1 MENEDIE
8 KLIAE
13 RQKAENKVD
22 SEPKVQEVQNVIA
35 TTEEKSLSDL
45 KVEDIKVTLDKNKN
59 YEEQA
64 ETIAGAM
71 SVVGALNDDET
82 RQDLIDKKGEE
93 LKAKAESKVNTA
105 KAQAK
110 EAETKEQKAERTLYE
125 AVLETFGIYKH
136 LPRWL
141 MKIVVGLLTP
151 FYLLLVIIIGIPTG
165 AVKFLV
171 DCLDGIFVRYEAIE
185 QQTKP
190 RVKVITWVTVSIA
203 VVTGICLTVLAIL
216 HII

>member
-1 MENEDIE
+1 MENENIE
-8 KLIAE
+8 KMIAE
-13 RQKAENKVD
+13 RQKQDEENKKN
-22 SEPKVQEVQNVIA
+22 SEKAVVSNVPVA
-35 TTEEKSLSDL
+35 QEEKSLSDL

-203 VVTGICLTVLAIL
+203 IVSIVCLTILAIL

>member
-1 MENEDIE
+1 MERDDIE
-8 KLIAE
+8 KMIADKQSE
-13 RQKAENKVD
+13 DAKKEENKILSANEIQPITD
-22 SEPKVQEVQNVIA
+22 NA
-35 TTEEKSLSDL
+35 KSLSEL
-45 KVEDIKVTLDKNKN
+45 KIDDIKVKLDHDKD

-71 SVVGALNDDET
+71 SVVGALNDDDT

-93 LKAKAESKVNTA
+93 LKAKAESKVNKA
-105 KAQAK
+105 KADAK
-110 EAETKEQKAERTLYE
+110 EAETQEQKAERKLYE
-125 AVLETFGIYKH
+125 AVLENFGIYKH

-165 AVKFLV
+165 AVKFFV

-185 QQTKP
+185 KTTKP
-190 RVKVITWVTVSIA
+190 RVKVITWVMIA
-203 VVTGICLTVLAIL
+203 MVALAAICLTVLAIL

>member
-1 MENEDIE
+1 MENENIE

-13 RQKAENKVD
+13 RQKQDEENKRN
-22 SEPKVQEVQNVIA
+22 SENAVVSTVPVVQ
-35 TTEEKSLSDL
+35 EEKSLSDL
-45 KVEDIKVTLDKNKN
+45 RVEDIKISLDKNKN

-110 EAETKEQKAERTLYE
+110 EAETQEQKAERTLYE

-151 FYLLLVIIIGIPTG
+151 FYLLLVMFIGIPTG

-171 DCLDGIFVRYEAIE
+171 DCLDGIFVRYEKIE
-185 QQTKP
+185 EQTKP
-190 RVKVITWVTVSIA
+190 RVKVITWVTVTIA
-203 VVTGICLTVLAIL
+203 VVVAICLTILAIL

>member
-13 RQKAENKVD
+13 RQKAERKVD
-22 SEPKVQEVQNVIA
+22 SEPKVQEVQNVPA

-71 SVVGALNDDET
+71 SVVGALNDDDT

-151 FYLLLVIIIGIPTG
+151 FYLILVILIGIPTG
-165 AVKFLV
+165 AVKFFV

-190 RVKVITWVTVSIA
+190 RVKVITWVFVGA
-203 VVTGICLTVLAIL
+203 VVLTVICLTILAIL